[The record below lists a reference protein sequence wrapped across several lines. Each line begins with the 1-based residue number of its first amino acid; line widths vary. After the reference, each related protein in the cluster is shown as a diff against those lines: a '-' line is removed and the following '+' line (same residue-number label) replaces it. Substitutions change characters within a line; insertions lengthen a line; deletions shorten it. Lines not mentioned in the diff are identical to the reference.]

1 MTQPSSPWIQTA
13 SGKAFDLL
21 RPDPAMIDLEND
33 IAGPLAR
40 LARFSGH
47 IASGPY
53 SVAQHSVEG
62 ADALLRETGDERLAA
77 LFLLHDAHE
86 AYLGDLTTPVQAAL
100 VDLAD
105 DKAGAGAGARLHAC
119 LALLR
124 GRVDEAIH
132 AAAGIEMPSTDESY
146 AIKAMDI
153 RMLITERNH
162 LLGPA
167 PCPWPPVFEAAQ
179 PIRRNGRLRA
189 QPWPDAAADF
199 MTRARRWL
207 PAFNKAL
214 RQPALNKATPG
225 N

>member
-1 MTQPSSPWIQTA
+1 MDARALPIIEFTLDAPWIQTA

-21 RPDPAMIDLEND
+21 KPDPAMVDLEND

-100 VDLAD
+100 VDIAD
-105 DKAGAGAGARLHAC
+105 SKAGPGAGARLYAC

-124 GRVDEAIH
+124 KGVDEAIH
-132 AAAGIEMPSTDESY
+132 AAA
-146 AIKAMDI
+146 
-153 RMLITERNH
+153 
-162 LLGPA
+162 
-167 PCPWPPVFEAAQ
+167 PVFEAAQ

-207 PAFNKAL
+207 PAFNKTL
-214 RQPALNKATPG
+214 RQPVLNKTTPG
-225 N
+225 D